1 MSQVDSVCTEK
12 TCLSHMHTLSAY
24 VELLD
29 THEVISFTSCYV
41 KLKFCF

>member
-12 TCLSHMHTLSAY
+12 TCLSHMDMPSAY
-24 VELLD
+24 IEQLD
-29 THEVISFTSCYV
+29 THEVSSFTSCYV